1 MNYANSKKGIIL
13 NELNNSLK
21 GRKENYTH
29 EKEFIKE
36 VKKVIEAT

>member
-1 MNYANSKKGIIL
+1 MNSVNMKQGIIL

-29 EKEFIKE
+29 EKEFNKE
-36 VKKVIEAT
+36 SKKSH